1 MDCSCADSSST
12 EDSADYMFDCTYE
25 KLEQAK
31 RRLAKA
37 FQIWRRQMLEQLR
50 AMQYKKIFKC
60 FEAWQNFNGTIQTKA
75 DMIWSREDM
84 DNFLQTVASHTTHKQ
99 LWEREQEARRNSGP
113 GARQSRMPRMLPATL
128 IQEFHTIISQT
139 HAEKFWQHFGDGQA
153 NADSQFIPA
162 CCDDNIRF
170 RWHLV
175 AGSAAPVAESAA
187 QLILATSFQ
196 VRLFI
201 EDTTLAFVTRTE
213 HLGRS

>member
-1 MDCSCADSSST
+1 M
-12 EDSADYMFDCTYE
+12 
-25 KLEQAK
+25 
-31 RRLAKA
+31 A
-37 FQIWRRQMLEQLR
+37 FHIWLRQMLEQLR

-60 FEAWQNFNGTIQTKA
+60 FEAWQKNDGNIQTEA
-75 DMIWSREDM
+75 DMIWRREDM

-99 LWEREQEARRNSGP
+99 LWEQEQTARHNRGLS
-113 GARQSRMPRMLPATL
+113 ARQCRMPPMLCATL
-128 IQEFHTIISQT
+128 IQLFHTIITQT
-139 HAEKFWQHFGDGQA
+139 HTEKFWRHFGDGTRPHRLM
-153 NADSQFIPA
+153 IPA
-162 CCDDNIRF
+162 RADDVRY
-170 RWHLV
+170 RWHPV